1 MYKPF
6 QTILA
11 VSSLVALLLTASCS
25 DDKDETAVAP
35 AGKIIAKIDG
45 ASFEG
50 DAAAQIQNDE
60 IIVAGLNG
68 DESISIIITKAAA
81 VGTYELKGAHVGI
94 TPDAEINYTP
104 DGGVHFFSTVFAD
117 NGVKVGSVTVTEVD
131 VANKTV
137 SGTFECQPVGMG
149 GSGTAEIASG
159 SFTKIP
165 YSEVADG
172 RLSAKIDG
180 NDFTASITSA
190 RRDMGIVVVNGQSIN
205 GSKVITMSFSEDV
218 VPGTY
223 PIGDLGTEAYGTY
236 TVSLRS
242 FVSSSG
248 TLKITSHN
256 KTTRRV
262 EGTFSFDAV
271 DFMEELPGH
280 TITQGTFAV
289 TYP

>member
-1 MYKPF
+1 MYKLF
-6 QTILA
+6 QTMLA
-11 VSSLVALLLTASCS
+11 VSAFVTLLLTASCS
-25 DDKDETAVAP
+25 DDKDETPVAP

-68 DESISIIITKAAA
+68 DESISIIITKAAE
-81 VGTYELKGAHVGI
+81 VGTYDLKGAPVGV

-117 NGVKVGSVTVTEVD
+117 NGVKVGSVTVTEID
-131 VANKTV
+131 ETNKTV
-137 SGTFECQPVGMG
+137 SGTFECKPVASG
-149 GSGTAEIASG
+149 GGTAEIVSG

-165 YSEVADG
+165 YAEVADG
-172 RLSAKIDG
+172 RLSAKVDG
-180 NDFTASITSA
+180 VTFTASIA
-190 RRDMGIVVVNGQSIN
+190 LAVNGMGEIVVNGQSIN
-205 GSKVITMSFSEDV
+205 GSKIITLSFDEDITA
-218 VPGTY
+218 GTY
-223 PIGDLGTEAYGTY
+223 DIGELGSDVYGTY
-236 TVSLRS
+236 TVSPDI
-242 FVSSSG
+242 FVSSEG
-248 TLKITSHN
+248 TLTITSHN

-262 EGTFSFDAV
+262 EGTFSFEAV